1 MSTRRGAGAGEIEG
15 RNRGGTTSGSS
26 VESDHRRELSTP
38 RVRLTRIEGVLPWKY
53 YVLHLEEL
61 MAETRRLVTISLPP
75 PLLEQAERVA
85 EEENRSKSELVRE
98 ALRFYIET
106 REVRRLAA
114 RERLFELI
122 DRIQARTRGVPA
134 SRIRKLVREA
144 LAASRRGKQRSTA

>member
-1 MSTRRGAGAGEIEG
+1 
-15 RNRGGTTSGSS
+15 
-26 VESDHRRELSTP
+26 
-38 RVRLTRIEGVLPWKY
+38 
-53 YVLHLEEL
+53 LEEL
-61 MAETRRLVTISLPP
+61 MTETRRLVTISLPP
-75 PLLEQAERVA
+75 LLLEQAERVA